1 MQKPSLF
8 KPQISRAMRNFWGIN
23 VFKLTQ
29 LIVNSFF
36 IPQGEFVLNIS
47 LNHYI
52 SMAFHWTSVKGHSL
66 ITQGNTEL
74 QKRWRWSKVL
84 FVNYG
89 IVDLTVGRT
98 SLAKLIPENNNSFH
112 AMRWGVLPW
121 ENYDITAQNNF
132 LRRIIFDL
140 ILLVSHFVMII
151 VFKHY
156 CY

>member
-1 MQKPSLF
+1 MSYFVVFALPNYKNFKFMKQINGLVSLWYEFLLKDAFKKTLGSYWLSWLGWSCCYNHLQLILHIEAINITLSQIFMQKPSLF

-66 ITQGNTEL
+66 IAQGNT
-74 QKRWRWSKVL
+74 
-84 FVNYG
+84 
-89 IVDLTVGRT
+89 
-98 SLAKLIPENNNSFH
+98 
-112 AMRWGVLPW
+112 
-121 ENYDITAQNNF
+121 
-132 LRRIIFDL
+132 
-140 ILLVSHFVMII
+140 
-151 VFKHY
+151 
-156 CY
+156 